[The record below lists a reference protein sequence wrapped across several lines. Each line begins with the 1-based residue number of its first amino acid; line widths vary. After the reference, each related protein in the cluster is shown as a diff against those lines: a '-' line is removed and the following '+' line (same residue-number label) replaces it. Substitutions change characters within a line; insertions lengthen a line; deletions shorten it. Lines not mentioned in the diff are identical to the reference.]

1 MSMAEILINFNCI
14 LFRCSRNVQPEHQLP
29 EKANVRQSVMFDS
42 LMETSI
48 RGVTT
53 PRFLF

>member
-53 PRFLF
+53 PRFPF